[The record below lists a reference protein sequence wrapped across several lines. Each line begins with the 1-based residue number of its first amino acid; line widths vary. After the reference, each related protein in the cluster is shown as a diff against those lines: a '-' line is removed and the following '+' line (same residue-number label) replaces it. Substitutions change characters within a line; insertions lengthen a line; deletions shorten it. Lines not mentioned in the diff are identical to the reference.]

1 MLGQSRKDHA
11 AHHAARH
18 AAFENTFGGQLK
30 KIKDCQAG
38 NNHTFAADPHY
49 GNKEFCTTCETERN

>member
-1 MLGQSRKDHA
+1 MLGQSRKDYA

-18 AAFENTFGGQLK
+18 AAFENTFAGQVK

-38 NNHTFAADPHY
+38 NNHNPAYDPHY
-49 GNKEFCTTCETERN
+49 NATFCTTCETELN